1 MQGFTIATEFTLMLP
16 DEPGRLARLGQ
27 TLGEAG
33 VNIEAIQGMTV
44 GGHGLVRFVAAS
56 PGLARDALEK
66 AGVPYMTR
74 EVLVVRV
81 LDEPGVLG
89 EMAFVMA
96 KAGININAVYVT
108 TRGHV
113 VLSVD
118 DLAGAIHVASGMAV
132 MIDD

>member
-1 MQGFTIATEFTLMLP
+1 MGGFAMAIEFTVVLP
-16 DEPGRLARLGQ
+16 DESGRLARLGQ

-44 GGHGLVRFVAAS
+44 GGHGLVRFVAAG
-56 PGLARDALEK
+56 PDRAREALEK

-81 LDEPGVLG
+81 LDEPGALG
-89 EMAFVMA
+89 EMALVMA

-118 DLAGAIHVASGMAV
+118 DLAGAIHVASGMNV
-132 MIDD
+132 MIDE

>member
-1 MQGFTIATEFTLMLP
+1 MAIEFTVMLP

-33 VNIEAIQGMTV
+33 VNIEAIHGMTV

-56 PGLARDALEK
+56 HGRARDALEK

-81 LDEPGVLG
+81 LDDPGALG
-89 EMAFVMA
+89 EMALVMA
-96 KAGININAVYVT
+96 KAGININSVYVT
-108 TRGHV
+108 TKGHV
-113 VLSVD
+113 VLGVD
-118 DLAGAIHVASGMAV
+118 DLAGAIHVAAGMAV
-132 MIDD
+132 IIDD